1 MELTKLLGL
10 PVLAAEHGKDV
21 DALIFYVHIL
31 MAALFAGWMAYFIY
45 VLFRF
50 HKSRNPKADH
60 AGVKSHAST
69 WIEGAVALI
78 EAVLLIG
85 FAVPLWAKVADKFPA
100 EKDSTV
106 IRVTAQQFAWNSRYP
121 GKDGVF
127 AKQSPKLVNANNPFG
142 VDANDPAGKDDI
154 VPPLNEMAVPVNK
167 PVITHIASMDVIHS
181 FKIYPLRVNQDA
193 TPGMRV
199 PIHFVP
205 TKEGKYQI
213 VCAQLCG
220 NSHYAM
226 KGYFNVL
233 SQADYDKWL
242 AEKAKSGTGGAAT
255 FE

>member
-1 MELTKLLGL
+1 MPL
-10 PVLAAEHGKDV
+10 LAAEHGKDM
-21 DALIFYVHIL
+21 DGLIFYVHVL
-31 MAALFAGWMAYFIY
+31 MALLFAGWMAYFIY

-50 HKSRNPKADH
+50 RKSRNPQADH
-60 AGVKSHAST
+60 AGVKSHASSY
-69 WIEGAVALI
+69 IEGAVVI
-78 EAVLLIG
+78 FEAVLLLG

-127 AKQSPKLVNANNPFG
+127 GKQNPKFVNASNAFG
-142 VDANDPAGKDDI
+142 VDPNDPAAKDDV

-167 PVITHIASMDVIHS
+167 PVIAHITSMDVIHS

-193 TPGMRV
+193 TPGLRV
-199 PIHFVP
+199 PIHFTP

-220 NSHYAM
+220 NSHYFM
-226 KGYFNVL
+226 KGYFTVYG
-233 SQADYDKWL
+233 QKEYDEWL
-242 AEKAKSGTGGAAT
+242 DKKSKSSSAGSL
-255 FE
+255 E